1 MTTKTQPPHH
11 DHTDMTQLPLQ
22 KMTTTARRKK
32 TLHLPHLQYDRDF
45 IRRRSFGGMS
55 ELMCQESTAH
65 GIGHVWNNRR
75 NLLGV
80 FWFIATLTMFILL
93 LIVAGRLFLDFIR
106 RDPKSQAS
114 FTTVKISTTGELQ
127 LPSGVLCNR
136 QFFSRRKLQAFNISS
151 GLANYL
157 IVTTGSPFILKEGF
171 LVSAEGQTFLQES
184 HEQLLHLL
192 RTHNLTYTQLI
203 DAISYSCEEVVLR
216 CGLGTTRT
224 NSTEC
229 CKAFIPMPTMAG
241 KCYTYYAD
249 AHHTQA
255 MEGEY
260 LGFSLFVNIT
270 QDDYP
275 VGQGVP
281 LLPRVYTAVDVAL
294 TVVRLSTLIVRD
306 TGMKT
311 VFDWSETHCTPS
323 LKVNYLL
330 DKESFLNTEPNCDVG
345 ATRYC
350 FRRVC
355 NCSSYGLDNS
365 DDNWPL
371 CPLNVNQHCYG
382 LMFTSLN
389 MSYPITYKIPTTQ
402 ERYANMTQ
410 SQANQC
416 WQEAKQR
423 CRRMCARYD
432 YTYQTTHLPIKDY
445 LREDINNEFA
455 LANGSDVAVLVAFF
469 PNLRYTEVKCWRST
483 IDEFMSELGGYTGVF
498 LGCSFITFIEIFVF
512 LGIFIT
518 FFIRE
523 VLSRLKTSVK
533 PSPSKSQ
540 ACTE

>member
-1 MTTKTQPPHH
+1 
-11 DHTDMTQLPLQ
+11 
-22 KMTTTARRKK
+22 
-32 TLHLPHLQYDRDF
+32 
-45 IRRRSFGGMS
+45 
-55 ELMCQESTAH
+55 
-65 GIGHVWNNRR
+65 
-75 NLLGV
+75 
-80 FWFIATLTMFILL
+80 
-93 LIVAGRLFLDFIR
+93 
-106 RDPKSQAS
+106 
-114 FTTVKISTTGELQ
+114 
-127 LPSGVLCNR
+127 
-136 QFFSRRKLQAFNISS
+136 
-151 GLANYL
+151 
-157 IVTTGSPFILKEGF
+157 
-171 LVSAEGQTFLQES
+171 
-184 HEQLLHLL
+184 
-192 RTHNLTYTQLI
+192 
-203 DAISYSCEEVVLR
+203 
-216 CGLGTTRT
+216 
-224 NSTEC
+224 
-229 CKAFIPMPTMAG
+229 MPTMAG

-275 VGQGVP
+275 EIDPRILDVSLMLKTGMQVTFISNHTHPSFVAVGQGVP

-294 TVVRLSTLIVRD
+294 TVVRD